1 MPLVKVIAVINQK
14 GGVGKTTTVANL
26 GAALASRGYAT
37 CLVDLDPQSHL
48 TLHFGIE
55 PGQPESSVYD
65 VLTSEESIRGAAV
78 TVDDGLLVVPSTI
91 DLAAAEVELVTT
103 VGREQIL
110 RDRFAEAQGLDCDV
124 AMLDCPPSLGLL
136 TLNAL
141 AAADEVLIPL
151 QPHFLALQGLGKL
164 LETVSLVQ
172 KRINPTLRVAGVI
185 LCMYESNTR
194 LAAEVTADLQA
205 FFDSSRGQQV
215 PWAGAQILRTPIR
228 RNVKLAECPSHG
240 TTIFDYDPS
249 SHGAADYNTVA
260 DDFLAAVFRSDSTGT
275 YQEPAA
281 DKPQGESESIQPQES
296 AAPPAETDAP
306 DLSPDPAAE
315 AGAGDESQRP
325 DANTDDSDRSSADT
339 FEQRGQGQ
347 PSATESGQY
356 APQEDTPSPSAD
368 QAGDKD
374 PVADSSASPAEG
386 DLPSHPRPASADSE
400 QARPPETQ

>member
-1 MPLVKVIAVINQK
+1 MPLVKIIAVINQK

-26 GAALASRGYAT
+26 GAALASRGYTT

-65 VLTSEESIRGAAV
+65 VLTSEEPIQDAAV
-78 TVDDGLLVVPSTI
+78 RVDDGLLVVPSTI

-110 RDRFAEAQGLDCDV
+110 RDRFAEAHGLGCDV

-205 FFDSSRGQQV
+205 FFDSSRGQAV
-215 PWAGAQILRTPIR
+215 PWAGARILRTPIR

-240 TTIFDYDPS
+240 TTIFDYDPA

-260 DDFLAAVFRSDSTGT
+260 DDFLSAVFRSNSTGT
-275 YQEPAA
+275 PQEPAG
-281 DKPQGESESIQPQES
+281 DEDQPDAEATHPEES
-296 AAPPAETDAP
+296 AGFYDRTDTP
-306 DLSPDPAAE
+306 DLSPAPAAE
-315 AGAGDESQRP
+315 TGAGVNESQRP
-325 DANTDDSDRSSADT
+325 DTDDGENSSAEP
-339 FEQRGQGQ
+339 FEQRDQSQ
-347 PSATESGQY
+347 PSPGEGGQY
-356 APQEDTPSPSAD
+356 APQEDNPSPSAD
-368 QAGDKD
+368 QAGEED
-374 PVADSSASPAEG
+374 PVADPDANPPEG
-386 DLPSHPRPASADSE
+386 DLPPHPRPTSADSG
-400 QARPPETQ
+400 QARPPETR